1 MRSAMFRSLKT
12 CLLLIPALFVLAAAE
27 NEPKGKESEPKMA
40 LKQTANA
47 KRLEAAIKRH
57 TETLGEYLS
66 EEKKFSDNLTHDQ
79 IVSRASSIALLAH
92 GLISLK
98 STPDSIDPVKART
111 AAQKIAE
118 AENYADAAKNLK
130 LLQEGLEGP
139 ADSSGK
145 AAEELGW
152 DEVADF
158 TAMMEDVTE
167 LIGKLRRTH
176 RRSRDPEADSLDAMT
191 AAVLAYATKAELS
204 YAFDEADEAK
214 WEKYSKQMHD
224 DFFALDAAMRAK
236 DTDKTREIYDR
247 INDSCNACHKDFR
260 D

>member
-1 MRSAMFRSLKT
+1 MRASTFRLLKM
-12 CLLLIPALFVLAAAE
+12 CLLLVPAVVVLSGAE
-27 NEPKGKESEPKMA
+27 AEPKME
-40 LKQTANA
+40 LKQTASPE
-47 KRLEAAIKRH
+47 RLEAAIKRH
-57 TETLGEYLS
+57 TETLAGYLS
-66 EEKKFSDNLTHDQ
+66 DEAGFKDNLKHDQ

-92 GLISLK
+92 GLITLK
-98 STPDSIDPVKART
+98 EAPESIDPRKARS

-118 AENYADAAKNLK
+118 AETFADAVNSLK
-130 LLQEGLEGP
+130 ELQAALEG
-139 ADSSGK
+139 AVDASGK
-145 AAEELGW
+145 EVEEAGW

-214 WEKYSKQMHD
+214 WKKYSKQMHD